1 MTRKH
6 IGRIKVIEFA
16 GVTEFGLDGVYHYVS
31 ILGYNI
37 KPEYRNR
44 RSTFNIIYLT
54 SEGLNID
61 IGRWNA
67 SHLLIDTKPD
77 IYTQKL
83 IIDGIDE
90 IG

>member
-1 MTRKH
+1 MVY
-6 IGRIKVIEFA
+6 IIMFLYWGIILNQNIEI
-16 GVTEFGLDGVYHYVS
+16 EDQHL
-31 ILGYNI
+31 
-37 KPEYRNR
+37 
-44 RSTFNIIYLT
+44 IYLT